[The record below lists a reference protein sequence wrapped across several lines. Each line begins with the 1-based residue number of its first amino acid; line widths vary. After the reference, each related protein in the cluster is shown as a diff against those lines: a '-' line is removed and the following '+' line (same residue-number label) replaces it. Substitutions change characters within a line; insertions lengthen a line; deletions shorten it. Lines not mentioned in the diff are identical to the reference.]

1 MRTPIVKS
9 SYASRDGKALVGCLV
24 ALGVVLVLLGIGV
37 VVVLMNWRGWM
48 ASAINTGTEEMLKQ
62 ADIPEGEKPEMIAHV
77 NEYTAA
83 FEAGDVTFE
92 QFGRFMEGLPESSL
106 IPVGIV
112 YSIEQ
117 GYVEPSGLSDE
128 EKAAGSVQ
136 LHRFARGM
144 HEGSIEIN
152 ALKDVAGPIGYEDP
166 NGQFQLNPKESVNE
180 DMLREVIANAEA
192 KADEAGVPAEDY
204 MVDLSDELK
213 RMLDESRGLA
223 AP

>member
-83 FEAGDVTFE
+83 FE

-144 HEGSIEIN
+144 HEGSIEID
-152 ALKDVAGPIGYEDP
+152 ALQDVAGPIGYEDP

-213 RMLDESRGLA
+213 RMLDESRGVA

>member
-1 MRTPIVKS
+1 MRAPILKT
-9 SYASRDGKALVGCLV
+9 SYACRDGKALVGCLV

-48 ASAINTGTEEMLKQ
+48 ATGINTATEELINQ

-92 QFGRFMEGLPESSL
+92 QFGNFMTQLPESSL

-117 GYVEPSGLSDE
+117 GYLVPSGLSDE

-136 LHRFARGM
+136 LHRYARGM
-144 HEGSIEIN
+144 HEGSIEIDS
-152 ALKDVAGPIGYEDP
+152 LKEVAGPIGYEDP
-166 NGQFQLNPKESVNE
+166 NGQFQLNPKESVGD

-204 MVDLSDELK
+204 TVDLSDELK
-213 RMLDESRGLA
+213 RLLDESRGVAL
-223 AP
+223 P